1 MLWGLTGS
9 WTSLE
14 VKTTTTTAAPGS
26 RLCSLTYQRNTVC
39 VEFSMSVAV
48 QFPTGEEVG
57 ALENWPLYIVSIVFS
72 LQREIKT

>member
-14 VKTTTTTAAPGS
+14 VKTTTTTTPGS
-26 RLCSLTYQRNTVC
+26 RLYSLTYQRNTVC
-39 VEFSMSVAV
+39 VEFSMSVGV

-57 ALENWPLYIVSIVFS
+57 ALENLTLYVVSIVFS
-72 LQREIKT
+72 LQCEIKT